1 MGCDRSHP
9 KPFQAA
15 DHIGKVL
22 GSVTFKLP
30 YSQELEEQYLAG
42 NLLSDLSL
50 KDSRA
55 FRKELEKII
64 EEVF

>member
-1 MGCDRSHP
+1 M
-9 KPFQAA
+9 KPYQAA

-22 GSVTFKLP
+22 GSVTFRLP
-30 YSQELEEQYLAG
+30 YSQELEEQYLSG
-42 NLLSDLSL
+42 SLLSDLSL

-55 FRKELEKII
+55 FRKELDRII